1 VSFDS
6 GIPSTQATGAP
17 VAPVVPEP
25 FDPAQP
31 ASFPAQPVVPA
42 AAPIPLVRP
51 RSSGRFL
58 NAILAIALVV
68 AIGGVA
74 FAVGRTTAPAA
85 AATGDRGNFGA
96 GNFPGPGASL
106 APGASAAPGGFLGGG
121 QGGVGGLGGGLTVS
135 GTVQSVTAD
144 TITIETEAGQ
154 TVELSLD
161 SDTTYHRKTDGAAAD
176 VATGSTVEVQLDF
189 AGGLGRPT
197 ASADTSGS
205 VGTASSVTVVP

>member
-1 VSFDS
+1 
-6 GIPSTQATGAP
+6 
-17 VAPVVPEP
+17 VAPGVPEP

-42 AAPIPLVRP
+42 AARIPLVKP
-51 RSSGRFL
+51 KSSGRFL
-58 NAILAIALVV
+58 NAILAFALVV

-96 GNFPGPGASL
+96 GNFPGPGASV

-121 QGGVGGLGGGLTVS
+121 QGGLGGLGGGLTVS
-135 GTVQSVTAD
+135 GTVQSVTTD
-144 TITIETEAGQ
+144 TLTIETETGQ

-161 SDTTYHRKTDGAAAD
+161 SNTIYHRKTDGAAAD

-197 ASADTSGS
+197 ASADTTGP

>member
-1 VSFDS
+1 VTFDS
-6 GIPSTQATGAP
+6 GPSSAQPPAGP
-17 VAPVVPEP
+17 VAPVATEP

-31 ASFPAQPVVPA
+31 ANFPTQPVVPA
-42 AAPIPLVRP
+42 AAPIPLVKP

-85 AATGDRGNFGA
+85 ATNRGNFGA
-96 GNFPGPGASL
+96 GNLLGPGASL
-106 APGASAAPGGFLGGG
+106 APGATAAPGGLIGGG
-121 QGGVGGLGGGLTVS
+121 QGGLGGLGGGLTVS
-135 GTVQSVTAD
+135 GTVQSVTSD
-144 TITIETEAGQ
+144 TLTIETTSGQ

-197 ASADTSGS
+197 ASADTSRS

>member
-6 GIPSTQATGAP
+6 GIPPTQDSGAP

-42 AAPIPLVRP
+42 AAPLPEAKP
-51 RSSGRFL
+51 RASGRFL

-74 FAVGRTTAPAA
+74 FAVGRTTAPTA
-85 AATGDRGNFGA
+85 AATGGRGNFGA

-106 APGASAAPGGFLGGG
+106 APDASGAPGGFPGGG
-121 QGGVGGLGGGLTVS
+121 QSGLGGLGGGLTLS

-144 TITIETEAGQ
+144 TITIETQAGQ

-161 SDTTYHRKTDGAAAD
+161 PETTYHRKTDGVAAD

-197 ASADTSGS
+197 ASADTSGP

>member
-1 VSFDS
+1 MTFDS
-6 GIPSTQATGAP
+6 GPSSTQPPGGP
-17 VAPVVPEP
+17 VAPVATEP

-31 ASFPAQPVVPA
+31 ASFPTQPVVPA
-42 AAPIPLVRP
+42 AAPIPLVKP

-68 AIGGVA
+68 AVGGVA

-85 AATGDRGNFGA
+85 AATGNRGNFGA
-96 GNFPGPGASL
+96 GNFLGPGASL
-106 APGASAAPGGFLGGG
+106 APGASAAPGGLIGGG
-121 QGGVGGLGGGLTVS
+121 QGGLGGLGGGLTVS
-135 GTVQSVTAD
+135 GTVQSVTSD
-144 TITIETEAGQ
+144 TLTIETTSGQ
-154 TVELSLD
+154 TVELGLD
-161 SDTTYHRKTDGAAAD
+161 TDTTYHRKTDGAAAD

-197 ASADTSGS
+197 ASADTSGL

>member
-1 VSFDS
+1 MSFDS
-6 GIPSTQATGAP
+6 GTPPTQAPA
-17 VAPVVPEP
+17 APEP

-31 ASFPAQPVVPA
+31 ASFPSQPVVA
-42 AAPIPLVRP
+42 AGAPIPMVKP

-58 NAILAIALVV
+58 NAILAIALAV

-85 AATGDRGNFGA
+85 AATGNRGNFGA
-96 GNFPGPGASL
+96 GNFLGPGANL
-106 APGASAAPGGFLGGG
+106 APGASVAPGGFIGGG
-121 QGGVGGLGGGLTVS
+121 QGGPGSLGGGLTVS
-135 GTVQSVTAD
+135 GTVQSVTGD
-144 TITIETEAGQ
+144 TLTIETTAGQ
-154 TVELSLD
+154 TVELSLGP
-161 SDTTYHRKTDGAAAD
+161 DTTYHRKTDGAAAD

-197 ASADTSGS
+197 ASADTSGP

>member
-1 VSFDS
+1 VTFDS
-6 GIPSTQATGAP
+6 GPSSAQPPAGP
-17 VAPVVPEP
+17 VAPVATEP

-31 ASFPAQPVVPA
+31 ANFPTQPVVPA
-42 AAPIPLVRP
+42 AAPIPLVKP

-85 AATGDRGNFGA
+85 AANRGNFGA

-106 APGASAAPGGFLGGG
+106 APGASAAPGGLIGGG
-121 QGGVGGLGGGLTVS
+121 LGGLGGGLTVS
-135 GTVQSVTAD
+135 GTVQSVTSD
-144 TITIETEAGQ
+144 TLTIETTSGQ
-154 TVELSLD
+154 TVELGLD
-161 SDTTYHRKTDGAAAD
+161 TDTTYHRKTDGAAAD

-197 ASADTSGS
+197 ASADTTGP